1 MGAGIAAFP
10 SRAPDNF
17 PAPQEKPNKRRY
29 IYLKFVWRL
38 ETGDVMTAVSEK
50 VDLLP
55 IMLQILPDFCL
66 NRKL

>member
-17 PAPQEKPNKRRY
+17 AAPQEKPNKRRY
-29 IYLKFVWRL
+29 IYLKIVRRP